1 MAKMGVVI
9 LEHGDISRFTPKTI
23 AVVSGL
29 QFVTHALQFSVPLPI
44 RKEFAASYDLKGE
57 GRC

>member
-29 QFVTHALQFSVPLPI
+29 QFVTHAL